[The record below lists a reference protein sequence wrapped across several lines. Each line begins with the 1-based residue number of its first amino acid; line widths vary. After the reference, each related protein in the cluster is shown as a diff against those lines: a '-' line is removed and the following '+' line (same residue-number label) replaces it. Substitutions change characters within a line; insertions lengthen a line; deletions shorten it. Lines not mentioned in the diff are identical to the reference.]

1 MTQAVLKELAKA
13 ELHCHLDGSLSL
25 PAIRK
30 LANMADIIL
39 PSSDKELRK
48 YVIAPAQTESLVDY
62 LKTFEF
68 IRPLLQTKEAL
79 RFAAY
84 DVARQAA
91 LENVIYIEIRFA
103 PELSMDKGLTASDTV
118 LAVLEG
124 LADAQKE
131 FNIVARALVC
141 GMRQS
146 SHKTTKD
153 IIKHIVD
160 LAPKGLVGFDF
171 AGDEFSYP
179 TDSLVDL
186 IQEVKRSGYPM
197 TLHAGECGCAKHIAD
212 SLVDLIQE
220 VKRSGYPM
228 TLHAG
233 ECGCAKHIADSLNLG
248 IKRMG
253 HVTALT
259 GQRDLIKRFVEEDAV
274 AEMCLTSNLQTKA
287 ASSIQSF
294 PYQELYDAGGKIT
307 INTDN
312 RTVSDTNLTKEYSLF
327 VTYFGTKIE
336 DFLVF
341 NQNAVKASFTSDSEK
356 DTLLHKLQENYDSYL
371 K

>member
-103 PELSMDKGLTASDTV
+103 PELYMDKGLTASDTV

-179 TDSLVDL
+179 T
-186 IQEVKRSGYPM
+186 
-197 TLHAGECGCAKHIAD
+197 D

>member
-212 SLVDLIQE
+212 SL
-220 VKRSGYPM
+220 
-228 TLHAG
+228 
-233 ECGCAKHIADSLNLG
+233 NLG

-341 NQNAVKASFTSDSEK
+341 NQNACF
-356 DTLLHKLQENYDSYL
+356 
-371 K
+371 

>member
-212 SLVDLIQE
+212 SL
-220 VKRSGYPM
+220 
-228 TLHAG
+228 
-233 ECGCAKHIADSLNLG
+233 NLG

-294 PYQELYDAGGKIT
+294 HYQELYDAGGKIT

>member
-79 RFAAY
+79 RLAAY

-179 TDSLVDL
+179 T
-186 IQEVKRSGYPM
+186 
-197 TLHAGECGCAKHIAD
+197 D

>member
-39 PSSDKELRK
+39 PNSDKELRK

-118 LAVLEG
+118 FAVLEG
-124 LADAQKE
+124 LADTQKE

-146 SHKTTKD
+146 SHKTTKE

-212 SLVDLIQE
+212 SL
-220 VKRSGYPM
+220 
-228 TLHAG
+228 
-233 ECGCAKHIADSLNLG
+233 NLG

-259 GQRDLIKRFVEEDAV
+259 GQRALIKRFVEEDAV

>member
-39 PSSDKELRK
+39 PNSDKELRK

-118 LAVLEG
+118 FAVLEG

-146 SHKTTKD
+146 SHKTTKE

-212 SLVDLIQE
+212 SL
-220 VKRSGYPM
+220 
-228 TLHAG
+228 
-233 ECGCAKHIADSLNLG
+233 NLG

-259 GQRDLIKRFVEEDAV
+259 GQRALIKRFVEEDAV

-356 DTLLHKLQENYDSYL
+356 DALLHKLQENYDSYL

>member
-39 PSSDKELRK
+39 PNSDKELRK

-118 LAVLEG
+118 FAVLEG

-146 SHKTTKD
+146 SHKTTKE

-212 SLVDLIQE
+212 SL
-220 VKRSGYPM
+220 
-228 TLHAG
+228 
-233 ECGCAKHIADSLNLG
+233 NLG

-259 GQRDLIKRFVEEDAV
+259 GQRALIKRFVEEDAV

-341 NQNAVKASFTSDSEK
+341 NQNAVKASFTSDSVK

-371 K
+371 TPNA

>member
-197 TLHAGECGCAKHIAD
+197 TLHAGECGC
-212 SLVDLIQE
+212 
-220 VKRSGYPM
+220 
-228 TLHAG
+228 
-233 ECGCAKHIADSLNLG
+233 CAKHIADSLNLG

>member
-39 PSSDKELRK
+39 PNSDKELRK

-118 LAVLEG
+118 FAVLEG

-131 FNIVARALVC
+131 FNIVARVLVC

-146 SHKTTKD
+146 SHKTTKE

-212 SLVDLIQE
+212 SL
-220 VKRSGYPM
+220 
-228 TLHAG
+228 
-233 ECGCAKHIADSLNLG
+233 NLG

-259 GQRDLIKRFVEEDAV
+259 GQRALIKRFVEEDAV

>member
-39 PSSDKELRK
+39 PNSDKELRK

-118 LAVLEG
+118 FAVLEG

-146 SHKTTKD
+146 SHKTTKE

-212 SLVDLIQE
+212 SL
-220 VKRSGYPM
+220 
-228 TLHAG
+228 
-233 ECGCAKHIADSLNLG
+233 NLG

-259 GQRDLIKRFVEEDAV
+259 GQRALIKRFVEEDAV

-341 NQNAVKASFTSDSEK
+341 NQNAVKVSFTSDSEK

>member
-146 SHKTTKD
+146 SHKTTND

-179 TDSLVDL
+179 T
-186 IQEVKRSGYPM
+186 
-197 TLHAGECGCAKHIAD
+197 D

>member
-131 FNIVARALVC
+131 FNIVVRALVC

-179 TDSLVDL
+179 T
-186 IQEVKRSGYPM
+186 
-197 TLHAGECGCAKHIAD
+197 D

>member
-48 YVIAPAQTESLVDY
+48 HVIAPAQTESLVDY

-212 SLVDLIQE
+212 SL
-220 VKRSGYPM
+220 
-228 TLHAG
+228 
-233 ECGCAKHIADSLNLG
+233 NLG

>member
-186 IQEVKRSGYPM
+186 IQEVKR
-197 TLHAGECGCAKHIAD
+197 L
-212 SLVDLIQE
+212 
-220 VKRSGYPM
+220 GYPM

>member
-39 PSSDKELRK
+39 PSSYKELRK

-212 SLVDLIQE
+212 SL
-220 VKRSGYPM
+220 
-228 TLHAG
+228 
-233 ECGCAKHIADSLNLG
+233 NLG

>member
-212 SLVDLIQE
+212 SL
-220 VKRSGYPM
+220 
-228 TLHAG
+228 
-233 ECGCAKHIADSLNLG
+233 NLG

-259 GQRDLIKRFVEEDAV
+259 GQRNLIKRFVEEDAV

>member
-39 PSSDKELRK
+39 PNSDKELRK

-62 LKTFEF
+62 LKMFEF

-118 LAVLEG
+118 FAVLEG

-146 SHKTTKD
+146 SHKTTKE

-212 SLVDLIQE
+212 SL
-220 VKRSGYPM
+220 
-228 TLHAG
+228 
-233 ECGCAKHIADSLNLG
+233 NLG

-259 GQRDLIKRFVEEDAV
+259 GQRALIKRFVEEDAV

>member
-212 SLVDLIQE
+212 SL
-220 VKRSGYPM
+220 
-228 TLHAG
+228 
-233 ECGCAKHIADSLNLG
+233 NLG

-312 RTVSDTNLTKEYSLF
+312 RTVSDTNMTKEYSLF

>member
-84 DVARQAA
+84 DIARQAA

-179 TDSLVDL
+179 T
-186 IQEVKRSGYPM
+186 
-197 TLHAGECGCAKHIAD
+197 D

>member
-30 LANMADIIL
+30 LANIADIIL

-212 SLVDLIQE
+212 SL
-220 VKRSGYPM
+220 
-228 TLHAG
+228 
-233 ECGCAKHIADSLNLG
+233 NLG

>member
-212 SLVDLIQE
+212 SL
-220 VKRSGYPM
+220 
-228 TLHAG
+228 
-233 ECGCAKHIADSLNLG
+233 NLG

-356 DTLLHKLQENYDSYL
+356 DTLLHKQQENYDSYL

>member
-91 LENVIYIEIRFA
+91 LENVIYNVIYIEIRFA

-179 TDSLVDL
+179 T
-186 IQEVKRSGYPM
+186 
-197 TLHAGECGCAKHIAD
+197 D

>member
-160 LAPKGLVGFDF
+160 LAPKDLVGFDF

-179 TDSLVDL
+179 T
-186 IQEVKRSGYPM
+186 
-197 TLHAGECGCAKHIAD
+197 D

-341 NQNAVKASFTSDSEK
+341 NQNAVKYSFTSDSEK

>member
-160 LAPKGLVGFDF
+160 LAPKGLVCFDF

-179 TDSLVDL
+179 T
-186 IQEVKRSGYPM
+186 
-197 TLHAGECGCAKHIAD
+197 D

>member
-39 PSSDKELRK
+39 PNSDKELRK

-103 PELSMDKGLTASDTV
+103 PEVSMDKGLTASDTV
-118 LAVLEG
+118 FAVLEG

-146 SHKTTKD
+146 SHKTTKE

-212 SLVDLIQE
+212 SL
-220 VKRSGYPM
+220 
-228 TLHAG
+228 
-233 ECGCAKHIADSLNLG
+233 NLG

-259 GQRDLIKRFVEEDAV
+259 GQRALIKRFVEEDAV

>member
-39 PSSDKELRK
+39 PNSDKELRK

-118 LAVLEG
+118 FAVLEG

-146 SHKTTKD
+146 SHKTTKE

-212 SLVDLIQE
+212 SL
-220 VKRSGYPM
+220 
-228 TLHAG
+228 
-233 ECGCAKHIADSLNLG
+233 NLG

-259 GQRDLIKRFVEEDAV
+259 GQRALIKRFVEEDAV

-341 NQNAVKASFTSDSEK
+341 NQSAVKASFTSDSEK

>member
-103 PELSMDKGLTASDTV
+103 PELSMDKVLTASDTV

-179 TDSLVDL
+179 T
-186 IQEVKRSGYPM
+186 
-197 TLHAGECGCAKHIAD
+197 D

>member
-39 PSSDKELRK
+39 PNSDKELRK

-68 IRPLLQTKEAL
+68 IRPILQTKEAL

-118 LAVLEG
+118 FAVLEG

-146 SHKTTKD
+146 SHKTTKE

-212 SLVDLIQE
+212 SL
-220 VKRSGYPM
+220 
-228 TLHAG
+228 
-233 ECGCAKHIADSLNLG
+233 NLG

-259 GQRDLIKRFVEEDAV
+259 GQRALIKRFVEEDAV

>member
-146 SHKTTKD
+146 SHKTTTD

-179 TDSLVDL
+179 T
-186 IQEVKRSGYPM
+186 
-197 TLHAGECGCAKHIAD
+197 D

>member
-153 IIKHIVD
+153 IIKHTVD

-179 TDSLVDL
+179 T
-186 IQEVKRSGYPM
+186 
-197 TLHAGECGCAKHIAD
+197 D

>member
-30 LANMADIIL
+30 LANMADIIV

-212 SLVDLIQE
+212 SL
-220 VKRSGYPM
+220 
-228 TLHAG
+228 
-233 ECGCAKHIADSLNLG
+233 NLG

>member
-212 SLVDLIQE
+212 SL
-220 VKRSGYPM
+220 
-228 TLHAG
+228 
-233 ECGCAKHIADSLNLG
+233 NLG

-356 DTLLHKLQENYDSYL
+356 DTLLNKLQENYDSYL

>member
-124 LADAQKE
+124 LAEAQKE

-171 AGDEFSYP
+171 AGDEFSYS
-179 TDSLVDL
+179 T
-186 IQEVKRSGYPM
+186 
-197 TLHAGECGCAKHIAD
+197 D

>member
-171 AGDEFSYP
+171 AGDEFFYP
-179 TDSLVDL
+179 T
-186 IQEVKRSGYPM
+186 
-197 TLHAGECGCAKHIAD
+197 D

>member
-212 SLVDLIQE
+212 SL
-220 VKRSGYPM
+220 
-228 TLHAG
+228 
-233 ECGCAKHIADSLNLG
+233 NLG

-356 DTLLHKLQENYDSYL
+356 DTLLHKL
-371 K
+371 

>member
-68 IRPLLQTKEAL
+68 VRPLLQTKEAL

-179 TDSLVDL
+179 T
-186 IQEVKRSGYPM
+186 
-197 TLHAGECGCAKHIAD
+197 D

>member
-39 PSSDKELRK
+39 PNSDKELRK

-118 LAVLEG
+118 FAVLEC

-146 SHKTTKD
+146 SHKTTKE

-212 SLVDLIQE
+212 SL
-220 VKRSGYPM
+220 
-228 TLHAG
+228 
-233 ECGCAKHIADSLNLG
+233 NLG

-259 GQRDLIKRFVEEDAV
+259 GQRALIKRFVEEDAV

>member
-1 MTQAVLKELAKA
+1 
-13 ELHCHLDGSLSL
+13 L

-212 SLVDLIQE
+212 SL
-220 VKRSGYPM
+220 
-228 TLHAG
+228 
-233 ECGCAKHIADSLNLG
+233 NLG

-259 GQRDLIKRFVEEDAV
+259 GQRDLIKRFVEEDVV

-294 PYQELYDAGGKIT
+294 PYQELYDAGGK
-307 INTDN
+307 
-312 RTVSDTNLTKEYSLF
+312 
-327 VTYFGTKIE
+327 
-336 DFLVF
+336 
-341 NQNAVKASFTSDSEK
+341 
-356 DTLLHKLQENYDSYL
+356 
-371 K
+371 

>member
-160 LAPKGLVGFDF
+160 LVPKGLVGFDF

-179 TDSLVDL
+179 T
-186 IQEVKRSGYPM
+186 
-197 TLHAGECGCAKHIAD
+197 D